1 MTLLFWSN
9 VITAK
14 KKKRGNKKMTRNC
27 NNIVNIINFVRG
39 WTPKKEDDWQ
49 LLNTVKEEMGLM
61 KRFNFPGTFL
71 LQYDALKRD
80 EYIDYF
86 KKEADDSI
94 ELGIWIEVVQPL
106 VKACGLKWRGKEEV
120 IWDWHI
126 NPGFLM
132 SYTQKERELLCDEQM
147 RYFKERFGYY
157 PETVGS
163 WLLDS
168 YSMEYLSKK
177 YDIKAF
183 CICREQ
189 LRVDAYTLCGGY
201 YNQGYYPS
209 KYNMLCPAQTEEN
222 MIKTPVF
229 RMLGIDPI
237 YEYDKLRYKNQYEY
251 KHPIYTFEPDW
262 TVGRNKE
269 LVGEFLKNYF
279 NDNVLGFSYIQ
290 VGQENSFW
298 WYGIE
303 SGWNNEAEVLVD
315 LREKGTIR
323 MEKLSESGEWFKK
336 TYSMTPA
343 TSICA
348 QNDWGGNNLQ
358 AFWYNCKNYR
368 CGVIVENDKLIIRD
382 IYKFDERYKEAH
394 YSVPEMESV
403 TVYDNLP
410 VVDSILQ
417 SNDLDGGNRRCGMF
431 FDGCVSGL
439 KISEEGSE
447 MTIEA
452 KLDNEKICIRFTQK
466 GVEVRGNTKILY
478 KYSELDNTKIKC
490 EKDGFSFAHNG
501 FEYFVPITA
510 DIEEMKDGAMLK
522 SRDDTIFIDM
532 EVIGK

>member
-1 MTLLFWSN
+1 MKN
-9 VITAK
+9 
-14 KKKRGNKKMTRNC
+14 RD
-27 NNIVNIINFVRG
+27 NIVNIINFVRG
-39 WTPKKEDDWQ
+39 WTPKKEDDRQ

-61 KRFNFPGTFL
+61 KKFNFPGTFL

-86 KKEADDSI
+86 KKEAYDSI

-106 VKACGLKWRGKEEV
+106 VKACGLKWRGKNDV
-120 IWDWHI
+120 VWDWHV

-147 RYFKERFGYY
+147 RYFKDRFGYY

-168 YSMEYLSKK
+168 YSMEYLSNK

-189 LRVDAYTLCGGY
+189 LGVDAYTLWGGY

-229 RMLGIDPI
+229 RMLGVDPI
-237 YEYDKLRYKNQYEY
+237 YEYDNRRYKTQYNWETESY
-251 KHPIYTFEPDW
+251 PIYTFEPDW
-262 TVGRNKE
+262 NIGKDKDTAKIY
-269 LVGEFLKNYF
+269 LQNYF
-279 NDNVLGFSYIQ
+279 NDKTLGFAYLQ
-290 VGQENSFW
+290 AGQENSFW
-298 WYGIE
+298 WKGIE
-303 SGWNNEAEVLVD
+303 KGWLNEAELLQNLKSRGD
-315 LREKGTIR
+315 IR
-323 MEKLSESGEWFKK
+323 MEKLSETGEWFKK

-348 QNDWGGNNLQ
+348 QNDWGGNDLE

-368 CGVIVENDKLIIRD
+368 CGVIIEKDKLIIRD

-394 YSVPEMESV
+394 YSMPETGIA

-410 VVDSILQ
+410 VLDSVLQ
-417 SNDLDGGNRRCGMF
+417 SDDLKDGETRCGMF
-431 FDGCVSGL
+431 FNGFVSDL
-439 KISEEGSE
+439 EISGEGEE
-447 MTIEA
+447 MTISA
-452 KLDNEKICIRFTQK
+452 MLDNEKIRIKFSPQRINIC
-466 GVEVRGNTKILY
+466 GNVKILY
-478 KYSELDNTKIKC
+478 KYRELENTKIKP
-490 EKDGFSFAHNG
+490 EKDGFSFVHNG
-501 FEYFVPITA
+501 FEYFVPIGA
-510 DIEEMKDGAMLK
+510 EIEEITGGVILK
-522 SRDDTIFIDM
+522 SRNDKIFIDM
-532 EVIGK
+532 EVIRK